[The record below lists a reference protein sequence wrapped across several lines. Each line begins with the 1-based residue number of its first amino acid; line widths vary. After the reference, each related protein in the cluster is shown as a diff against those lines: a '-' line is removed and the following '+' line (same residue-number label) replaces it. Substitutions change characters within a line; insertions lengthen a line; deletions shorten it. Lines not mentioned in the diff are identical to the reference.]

1 MNIED
6 KLDDANKKLREA
18 KAEIAELTRLV
29 IRYERGLSAIHFG
42 SAEALE
48 NKAPTWE
55 QTNEH

>member
-18 KAEIAELTRLV
+18 QAEIAELTRLLT
-29 IRYERGLSAIHFG
+29 RYKRGLGVILFG

-48 NKAPTWE
+48 NKEPTWE